1 MVTVSYSD
9 DTFGYHITGHSWM
22 VTVSYSDDTFG
33 YHITGHSWMVTVS
46 YSDDTFGYHIT
57 GHSSLS
63 RTMITAPSGPHGFLY
78 PLLRFMQT

>member
-1 MVTVSYSD
+1 MVTVSNSDGTFGYHITGWMVTVSNSD
-9 DTFGYHITGHSWM
+9 DTFGYHITG
-22 VTVSYSDDTFG
+22 
-33 YHITGHSWMVTVS
+33 WMVTVS

-63 RTMITAPSGPHGFLY
+63 RTMITAPLGPHGFLY